1 MRYFCFF
8 LIGIIFCNYT
18 SAQHTGTRPKIGLT
32 LSGGGA
38 KGLAHI
44 GILKAID
51 SVGLKIDYITGTSM
65 GAIMGALYAIGYS
78 GEQVEKISRKTD
90 LDILLSN
97 QVALRSLTIEEKDEY
112 GKYAIELPY
121 INRKLRLPGGLLDGQ
136 ELSFKFSELFYPV
149 HNIKD
154 FNKFN
159 IPFKCIASDITTGQA
174 VVLDKGDIVTA
185 LKASMAIPT
194 IFAPIE
200 YDGNKL
206 VDGGLTRNFPVRDVK
221 EMGAD
226 IVIGSTVT
234 SGLSS
239 KEHLNSSLDI
249 LLQLAFFK
257 EAEDYKTELPLCDIC
272 VKHPLEKYTMG
283 SFSSAAKL
291 IEVGN
296 KDGQNMYAAL
306 KQLSDSLDK
315 IYGPSGFKLNRL
327 PKPDSV
333 LITEYEIRGLQKTT
347 KTFFLHSMDLRM
359 NKRYAEPGIS
369 KYVRRVFSTRYY
381 SSINYF
387 LEPKPDGS
395 AKIVFVV
402 KENPSTYAKLGVQY
416 NDFAGIS
423 VIANLT
429 SRDLFARYS
438 RSMATVSIGQNTH
451 LKGEHLQYFGYK
463 KNIAVIAKF
472 QFESY
477 KLNNYSN
484 YIKTG
489 QYRQLNYLG
498 EIRGEYSNN
507 QSTLFGFSTH
517 YERIQFKPLI
527 LTSYEVSGKND
538 FFTSLA
544 FLKVNTLNKSL
555 YPTRG
560 VKINAE
566 FGLVYNQDPKVKFVA
581 NGVPI
586 TNLDSLG
593 ISYDNYQK
601 MFVSAEEYIPLSSK
615 FTFYTMFQSGINFNY
630 KQNLVNNFQI
640 GGLTKTIRN
649 QIVFAGLV
657 ETTISSPSVAS
668 LMIGLN
674 YKVSK
679 NIYIMA
685 KTNALVNNFISR
697 DHQIKFDNWISGH
710 ALTFAYNTPIG
721 PLEISAMYSDQS
733 GKVSTYVNF
742 GVPF

>member
-1 MRYFCFF
+1 MRYLYF
-8 LIGIIFCNYT
+8 LMIGVVFCNYT
-18 SAQHTGTRPKIGLT
+18 IAQEKGTRPKIGLT

-44 GILKAID
+44 GILRAID
-51 SVGLKIDYITGTSM
+51 SAGLKIDYITGTSM
-65 GAIMGALYAIGYS
+65 GAIIGALYAVGYS
-78 GEQVEKISRKTD
+78 GEQIEKISRKTD

-97 QVALRSLTIEEKDEY
+97 QVSLRSLSVEEKEEY

-121 INRKLRLPGGLLDGQ
+121 INNKLRLPGGLLDGQ

-149 HNIKD
+149 HNIND

-159 IPFKCIASDITTGQA
+159 IPFRCIASDISTGQA

-185 LKASMAIPT
+185 LKATMAIPT
-194 IFAPIE
+194 IFTPIE

-221 EMGAD
+221 AMGAD

-234 SGLSS
+234 AGLSG

-283 SFSSAAKL
+283 SFSNASKL
-291 IEVGN
+291 IEIGI
-296 KDGQNMYAAL
+296 KDGQNIYPML
-306 KQLSDSLDK
+306 KQLADSLDR
-315 IYGPSGFKLNRL
+315 IYGPSDFKVNRL
-327 PKPDSV
+327 PAPDSV
-333 LITEYEIRGLQKTT
+333 LITEYEIIGLQKTT
-347 KTFFLHSMDLRM
+347 KTFFLHSMDMQM

-387 LEPKPDGS
+387 LELKADS
-395 AKIVFVV
+395 SVKIIFVV
-402 KENPSTYAKLGVQY
+402 KENPSTYAKLSVHY

-423 VIANLT
+423 VITNLT
-429 SRDLFARYS
+429 TRDLFSRYS
-438 RSMATVSIGQNTH
+438 RSLATVSIGQNTR

-463 KNIAVIAKF
+463 KNIAVIGKF
-472 QFESY
+472 QFESF
-477 KLNNYSN
+477 KLNHYAD
-484 YIKTG
+484 YTKTG

-498 EIRGEYSNN
+498 ELKGEYSNN
-507 QSTLFGFSTH
+507 QSVLVGVGTRF
-517 YERIQFKPLI
+517 ERIQFKPLI

-538 FFTSLA
+538 FFTTLA
-544 FLKVNTLNKSL
+544 YLKVNTLNKFL
-555 YPTRG
+555 YPSRG

-566 FGLVYNQDPKVKFVA
+566 FGFVYNQKPKINFIA
-581 NGVPI
+581 NGSPI

-601 MFVSAEEYIPLSSK
+601 MFLSAEEYIPLSGK
-615 FTFYTMFQSGINFNY
+615 FTLYVMLQSGINFNY

-649 QIVFAGLV
+649 QIIFAGLA
-657 ETTISSPSVAS
+657 ETTISAPSVTS
-668 LMIGLN
+668 LMLGLN
-674 YKVSK
+674 YKLSK

-685 KTNALVNNFISR
+685 KSNALVNNFISR
-697 DHQIKFDNWISGH
+697 DYQLKFDEWITGH

-721 PLEISAMYSDQS
+721 PLEVSAMYSDQS
-733 GKVSTYVNF
+733 GKVITYVNF